1 MTQRGDQVPR
11 YPRQYSKT
19 GIYHIM
25 LRGNERKDI
34 FIDEEDK
41 EKLIKTVFK
50 KKADEAF
57 KLYAYCIMDNHLRL
71 VIKEQKEPI
80 SRIVKKIA
88 TSYAYYFNNKYK
100 RVGHLFQDRYK
111 SETIEDEAYLL
122 PVIRYVHHNPE
133 KTEITKKEKYRWS
146 SYSNYLNPLN
156 HHTEL
161 PEIKEILEMFS
172 SDIERALKEFIHYSN
187 KYEEKNFLEMKETI
201 KSEIDEENVNEY
213 INGYLKSRN
222 FKKEDLKKREHTKQ
236 KEDLIQQ
243 LIKRS
248 NLSKRKIAILIGV
261 NRETVRKVSKEPSL

>member
-1 MTQRGDQVPR
+1 
-11 YPRQYSKT
+11 
-19 GIYHIM
+19 M

-41 EKLIKTVFK
+41 GKFIKIVFK

-57 KLYAYCIMDNHLRL
+57 KLYAYCIMDNHLHL
-71 VIKEQKEPI
+71 VIKEQKEAI
-80 SRIVKKIA
+80 SQIIKKIA

-111 SETIEDEAYLL
+111 SETIEDEPYLL
-122 PVIRYVHHNPE
+122 SVIRYVHNNPE
-133 KTEITKKEKYRWS
+133 KAEITKKEKYRWS
-146 SYSNYLNPLN
+146 SYSNYMDILN
-156 HHTEL
+156 HHTEI

-187 KYEEKNFLEMKETI
+187 KYEEKNFLEMREI
-201 KSEIDEENVNEY
+201 VESEINEENVNEY
-213 INGYLKSRN
+213 IKGYLKSRN
-222 FKKEDLKKREHTKQ
+222 LKKEDLKRREHTKQ

-243 LIKRS
+243 LKKRS

-261 NRETVRKVSKEPSL
+261 NRETVRKVSKEPSP